1 MKKLLGIL
9 VLGLLLIIFSD
20 TAQAGC
26 TLAELKNP
34 NMKVKVVDGEWIC
47 VRKNLFDKA
56 GDTLDDL
63 NPLNYFEKRKERQ
76 ADADR
81 ADTVA
86 MGKRR
91 YKDCMENPNDH

>member
-1 MKKLLGIL
+1 M
-9 VLGLLLIIFSD
+9 LLIIFSD

-26 TLAELKNP
+26 TLGQIVSNRYKLNDDGDCVKKNF
-34 NMKVKVVDGEWIC
+34 
-47 VRKNLFDKA
+47 FDKA

-63 NPLNYFEKRKERQ
+63 NPLNYFEKRKKCQ
-76 ADADR
+76 ASADR

-91 YKDCMENPNDH
+91 YKDCMENPDDY